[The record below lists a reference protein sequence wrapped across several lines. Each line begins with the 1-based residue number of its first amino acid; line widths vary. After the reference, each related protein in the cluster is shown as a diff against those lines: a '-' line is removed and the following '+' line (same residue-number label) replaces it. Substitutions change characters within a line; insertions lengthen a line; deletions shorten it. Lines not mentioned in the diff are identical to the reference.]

1 MVKSTLSDTKYMAT
15 IMSSKKVKIKD
26 MPQKEQENTIQE
38 VRLLQKL
45 RHVNIVAYKDSFEDR
60 ENQLNIVMIYCE
72 GGDMATK
79 IKEALCKN
87 FIILLYWLAT

>member
-1 MVKSTLSDTKYMAT
+1 MLLN
-15 IMSSKKVKIKD
+15 KVKIKD

-45 RHVNIVAYKDSFEDR
+45 RHANIVAYKDSFEDR
-60 ENQLNIVMIYCE
+60 ENQLNIVMIYWE

-79 IKEALCKN
+79 IKEARGVH
-87 FIILLYWLAT
+87 FPEATILDWFAQMSLALYFLNIFP